1 MIFLTKS
8 KICDFLCNN
17 TKYYKCFKETDMLAR
32 KIKSISEYF
41 SIISSDSSEFDSSEK
56 QILKDISIK
65 ADKILSNISLPGFD
79 GKKASCMRWKIG
91 CMSGERYEGGHPHT
105 VKGTIIL
112 FKNIMKDDKDN
123 ILKVLIHEKV
133 HIYQRRYKKDIEEYL
148 KNNNFIPLYNRKNSN
163 ARANPDVDGFTYYN
177 VNSSRKYESNYRTSK
192 PTSFDDITN
201 KRYEHPYEEMAYRIE
216 KLI

>member
-1 MIFLTKS
+1 MIFLTRS
-8 KICDFLCNN
+8 EITDFLCNN
-17 TKYYKCFKETDMLAR
+17 TKYYKCFKETDMIAR
-32 KIKSISEYF
+32 KIKCLSDYF

-56 QILKDISIK
+56 QILKDIATK

-79 GKKASCMRWKIG
+79 GKKASMIRWKIG

-112 FKNIMKDDKDN
+112 FKNILKDHQDN

-133 HIYQRRYKKDIEEYL
+133 HIYQKKYKKDIGEYL
-148 KNNNFIPLYNRKNSN
+148 KHNNFIRLYLRKNSK
-163 ARANPDVDGFTYYN
+163 ARANPDVDGVTYYN
-177 VNSSRKYESNYRTSK
+177 LNIGRKYESNYRTLK
-192 PTSFDDITN
+192 PTSIDDITN

-216 KLI
+216 KFT